1 MYASLS
7 MQPINGATVSL
18 DYLPKAQARRIYR
31 IAQRMENEDMP
42 VLNSILDND
51 LYKFTMQKAVLAFRQ
66 NAPVRYVFSN
76 RRPEGMFNQT
86 FADALLDELEAMR
99 SLRLTSEE
107 EKWFSEQCPFL
118 GKDYL
123 AYLRGYEYNPAEIN
137 FEVKDG
143 ELSLDIDG
151 TWEQTILWEVPLM
164 AIISELFYRH
174 CDTNWTHPGREI
186 QAQLHDK
193 AVTLHYCHW
202 ADFGTRRRRSYITQ
216 DLAVIT
222 FKDQHGFVGTS
233 NVHLAHK
240 HGVKPIGTM
249 AHEWFMGI
257 SALEG
262 LRYANR
268 HSLRI
273 WSDIFHGNLGI
284 ALTDT
289 FGTEAFFGDFD
300 TPLAKLYDGVRH
312 DSGDPIEF
320 GEKVISHYQ
329 KLGIC
334 PSNKVI
340 VFSDGLN
347 PEEAV
352 RINKHF
358 RENIGVSFGIGTNFT
373 NDFPGSKA
381 LNMVIKMWMCNN
393 IPVVKLSD
401 VLGKQTGD
409 ADALRVARWTFG
421 GHGLDS
427 TYIPGMK
434 GCG

>member
-1 MYASLS
+1 MPMIKSIIDDDLYKLS
-7 MQPINGATVSL
+7 MQA
-18 DYLPKAQARRIYR
+18 A
-31 IAQRMENEDMP
+31 
-42 VLNSILDND
+42 ILK
-51 LYKFTMQKAVLAFRQ
+51 YRQ
-66 NAPVRYVFSN
+66 NVPVRYVYSN
-76 RRPEGMFNQT
+76 RRPEGMFNQA

-99 SLRLTSEE
+99 TLRLTPDEE
-107 EKWFSEQCPFL
+107 RWLAEQCPFL

-123 AYLRGYEYNPAEIN
+123 AFLRGYEYNPAEIN

-143 ELSLDIDG
+143 ELSLDING
-151 TWEQTILWEVPLM
+151 PWERTILWEVPSM
-164 AIISELFYRH
+164 ATISELFFRH
-174 CDTNWTHPGREI
+174 CDTNWTHNGRAI
-186 QAQLHDK
+186 QAQLQDK
-193 AVTLHYCHW
+193 ATTLNWCKW

-216 DLAVIT
+216 DLAVST
-222 FKDQHGFVGTS
+222 FKGQNGFVGTS
-233 NVHLAHK
+233 NVHLAMK

-268 HSLRI
+268 HALRI
-273 WSDIFHGNLGI
+273 WSDVFHGNLGI

-329 KLGIC
+329 NLNISPAGKT
-334 PSNKVI
+334 I
-340 VFSDGLN
+340 VFSDGLD

-352 RINKHF
+352 RINKCF
-358 RENIGVSFGIGTNFT
+358 RDRIGVSFGIGTNFT
-373 NDFPGSKA
+373 NDYEGSKA
-381 LNMVIKMWMCNN
+381 LNMVIKMWSCND

-401 VLGKQTGD
+401 VLGKQIGD

-421 GHGLDS
+421 NTPLDQERPKFARL
-427 TYIPGMK
+427 I
-434 GCG
+434 